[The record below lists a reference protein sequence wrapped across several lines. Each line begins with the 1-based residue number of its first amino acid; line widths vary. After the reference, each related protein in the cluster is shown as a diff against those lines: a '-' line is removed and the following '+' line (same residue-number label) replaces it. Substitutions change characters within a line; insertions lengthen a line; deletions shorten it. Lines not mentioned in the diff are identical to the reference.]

1 MCCIWDLRIVIL
13 TRCDIM
19 MRHLRILPILSALLL
34 ATTASVFGGAFIES
48 FSGHSDGTNITLEW
62 RTRTESAVDRFE
74 IQRRAGSDGEFT
86 TLATV
91 SPRGANST
99 YQFVDRAA
107 YKETG
112 TLYVY
117 RLRIVEAGQ
126 GPASYSSEVTVS
138 HSVSGVRRTWGSIK
152 AMFR

>member
-1 MCCIWDLRIVIL
+1 
-13 TRCDIM
+13 
-19 MRHLRILPILSALLL
+19 MRTPYFLSTTVAVLLV
-34 ATTASVFGGAFIES
+34 TAVAVFGGAFLES
-48 FSGHSDGTNITLEW
+48 FAGHSDGTNITLEW
-62 RTRTESAVDRFE
+62 RTRTETGIDRYD
-74 IQRRAGSDGEFT
+74 IQRHSGEGGEFT
-86 TLATV
+86 TLATIAPKG
-91 SPRGANST
+91 SNST

-117 RLRIVEAGQ
+117 RLKIVEEGS
-126 GPASYSSEVTVS
+126 GSVSYSNEISVS

>member
-1 MCCIWDLRIVIL
+1 MRI
-13 TRCDIM
+13 
-19 MRHLRILPILSALLL
+19 PYFLSATVAVLLV
-34 ATTASVFGGAFIES
+34 AAVAVFGGAFLES
-48 FSGHSDGTNITLEW
+48 FAGHSDGTNITLEW
-62 RTRTESAVDRFE
+62 RTRAESGIDRYDV
-74 IQRRAGSDGEFT
+74 QRRSGEGGDFS
-86 TLATV
+86 TLAAIAPKG
-91 SPRGANST
+91 SNST

-117 RLRIVEAGQ
+117 RLKIVEEGT
-126 GPASYSSEVTVS
+126 GSVSYSNEISVS